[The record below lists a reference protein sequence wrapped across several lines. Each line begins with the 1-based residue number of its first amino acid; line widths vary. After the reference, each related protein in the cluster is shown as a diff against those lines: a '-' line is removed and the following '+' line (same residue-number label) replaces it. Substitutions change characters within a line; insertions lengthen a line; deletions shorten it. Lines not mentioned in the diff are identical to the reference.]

1 MTKLSKIIIGSSC
14 ALAGLMVS
22 TSMAAVDPAAAA
34 GNLAEIGSISVSA
47 KANLS
52 EAASGGDVDAIAEA
66 GKRSDAVDAAMAQ
79 AQEAYS
85 EMERALAN
93 GDEDTAKSAADD
105 LMSSL
110 EKAADALNGVIPEE
124 VVNAVKEWKESKK
137 NTGGGPG
144 RPYDPPNMYDVPWN
158 SQVMRNFY
166 QNQFGNAWQSGVS
179 PADRDATPE

>member
-1 MTKLSKIIIGSSC
+1 MTKLSKNIISSAC
-14 ALAGLMVS
+14 TVAGLMVS
-22 TSMAAVDPAAAA
+22 TAMAVVDPAAAA
-34 GNLAEIGSISVSA
+34 GNLAEIGSISVQA

-52 EAASGGDVDAIAEA
+52 EAANDGNVDGIAEA

-79 AQEAYS
+79 AQEAFS
-85 EMERALAN
+85 AMERALAN

-137 NTGGGPG
+137 NTGGGAG

-158 SQVMRNFY
+158 SATMRNFY
-166 QNQFGNAWQSGVS
+166 QNQFSTAWSSGVT
-179 PADRDATPE
+179 PVDREATPE

>member
-1 MTKLSKIIIGSSC
+1 MTKLSKIILSSTC
-14 ALAGLMVS
+14 TVAGLMVS
-22 TSMAAVDPAAAA
+22 SSLAAVDPAAVA
-34 GNLAEIGSISVSA
+34 GNLAEIGSISVQA

-52 EAASGGDVDAIAEA
+52 EAANNGNVDAIAEA

-124 VVNAVKEWKESKK
+124 VVNAVKEWKESKM

-158 SQVMRNFY
+158 SQLMRNFY
-166 QNQFGNAWQSGVS
+166 QNQFGNTWSSGVT
-179 PADRDATPE
+179 PNDREATPE

>member
-1 MTKLSKIIIGSSC
+1 MTKLSKYIIGSTC
-14 ALAGLMVS
+14 TIAGLMVS
-22 TSMAAVDPAAAA
+22 TSMAAVDPATAA
-34 GNLAEIGSISVSA
+34 GNLAEIGSISVQA

-52 EAASGGDVDAIAEA
+52 EAANGGNVDDIAEA

-79 AQEAYS
+79 AQEAFS

-105 LMSSL
+105 LMASL

-137 NTGGGPG
+137 NTGGGAG

-158 SQVMRNFY
+158 SRLMRNFY
-166 QNQFGNAWQSGVS
+166 QNHFGNNWSSGVT
-179 PADRDATPE
+179 PGDRDATPE